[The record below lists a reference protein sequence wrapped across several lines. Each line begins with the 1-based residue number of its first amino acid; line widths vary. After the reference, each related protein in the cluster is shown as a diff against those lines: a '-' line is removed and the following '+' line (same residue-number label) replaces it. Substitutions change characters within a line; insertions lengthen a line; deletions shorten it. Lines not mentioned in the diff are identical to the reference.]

1 MQTLEDGAPLYAAN
15 DPNFN
20 GAKASPGIPYVD
32 RGYVPPSVLVRI
44 TTTEQ
49 ELGRSLNAD
58 ERAALIKK
66 LTGK

>member
-1 MQTLEDGAPLYAAN
+1 MTIPDGAPLDAAS
-15 DPNFN
+15 DPRYN
-20 GAKASPGIPYVD
+20 GRQASPADPYVN

-49 ELGRSLNAD
+49 ELGRTLSAE
-58 ERAALIKK
+58 ERTQLIKT